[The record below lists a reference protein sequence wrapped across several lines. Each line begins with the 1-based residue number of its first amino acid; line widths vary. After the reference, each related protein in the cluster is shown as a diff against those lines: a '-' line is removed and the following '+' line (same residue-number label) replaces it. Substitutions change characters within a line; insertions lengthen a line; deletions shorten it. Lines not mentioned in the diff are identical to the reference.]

1 MQEQEMYD
9 RITALM
15 VIIEDAKIERDTAIA
30 AAKAKCRKT
39 VTLSNYEIREIK
51 KSLKAL
57 KNEKGVD

>member
-15 VIIEDAKIERDTAIA
+15 VIIEDAKSERDTAIA